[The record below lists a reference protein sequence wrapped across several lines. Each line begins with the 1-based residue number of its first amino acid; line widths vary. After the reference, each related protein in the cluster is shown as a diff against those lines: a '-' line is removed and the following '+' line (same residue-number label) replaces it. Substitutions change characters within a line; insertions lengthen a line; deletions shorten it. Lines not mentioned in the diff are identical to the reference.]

1 MGSIVTEPPE
11 EEIYY
16 PEGPRVPDG
25 DMQTRRRMELFYAL
39 EHCFK
44 RRGNAEAWV
53 CCNINVYYKK
63 GDPEVVVAAEL
74 AVAFGVDA
82 AAQKTE
88 DTFRVWDAGAAPCF
102 ALEIA
107 SPDTVDVD
115 LYDKPDKYAEL
126 GVEEYWRLDP
136 TGGDLLD
143 PPLQGETRVSG
154 CWEPIEVTPDVGGGL
169 RGRSSVLGLDLC
181 WQPPKLRL
189 WDITERAWI
198 PDPDDQYAALKAA
211 EARTAAIEA
220 RTAAIEAET
229 AKHIAALKAE
239 EARTAAAEA
248 ETAEHAAALKAA
260 EAKRAE
266 LRAHLPR
273 TPAEPGE

>member
-63 GDPEVVVAAEL
+63 GDPEVVVATEL

-82 AAQKTE
+82 AAQETE

-115 LYDKPDKYAEL
+115 LYDKPDKYADL

-154 CWEPIEVTPDVGGGL
+154 RWAPIEVTPDGGGL

-189 WDITERAWI
+189 WDITEQAWL
-198 PDPDDQYAALKAA
+198 PDPDDEAA
-211 EARTAAIEA
+211 ARQT
-220 RTAAIEAET
+220 AET
-229 AKHIAALKAE
+229 RAANEAAARQTAE
-239 EARTAAAEA
+239 TRAANEAAARRAAEA
-248 ETAEHAAALKAA
+248 EI
-260 EAKRAE
+260 AE

-273 TPAEPGE
+273 TFGEPGE